1 MHKKAHLCVYLRIMN
16 IEDTLTQHI
25 KNALQTLFGLQDAT
39 ITLQSTLKDF
49 EGSHTLLLFP
59 YLKPLQKKPEEIGQA
74 IGDYLVGK
82 AGVVGKYN
90 VVKGFLNLSLT
101 QEAWFAS
108 FEAMRQNPTFGNLPA
123 RPQKVMVEFSS
134 PNTNKPLHLGHL
146 RNIFLGW
153 SLSQILEA
161 CGYEVIKANLIN
173 DRGIH
178 ICKSMLA
185 YQKAGKPE
193 TPASSGIKGDHLVG
207 KYYVAFDKALKQE
220 LAPMMREV
228 LENQRLDIFTEA
240 EKITLQ
246 NALKKIEDLKKPF
259 AQAFAEITLVEFE
272 NLAPEILEKAKETL
286 QTQKGFKA
294 LSKDLEKGELAK
306 KIKNLASL
314 EAKTEEEIGNIKE
327 IVQAKTVLMQEAQ
340 KMLQDWE
347 AGKAEVIELWKE
359 MNGWVF
365 EGFKQSYDKIGVRFD
380 KIYYE
385 SNTYQLGKDIAQEG
399 LEKGIFGK
407 EPNGA
412 VSIDLT
418 AEGLDKKVVQR
429 GDGTSVY
436 ITQDMG
442 TADLKF
448 QDFGI
453 DKSVYVVGN
462 EQDYHFKVLFSI
474 MKKLGRSYGEGM
486 YHLSYGMVELPHGK
500 MKSREGTVVDADDL
514 VTEMERIA
522 EEKTKELGKMENLP
536 AEELAKLYETIA
548 LGALKYFLLKVEPKK
563 TMLFNPEESVNFHG
577 DAAPFVQ
584 YNYARIQSILRKAEQ
599 DQVQYGQ
606 ASYAN
611 YKTMHASEADLIAI
625 LLTLP
630 AKVQEAGEQYA
641 PSVIAQYSYEVA
653 KGYSR
658 FFADCSIFK
667 ADTAEA
673 RSFRVA
679 LSAQTGYTLKFVLR
693 LLGIKTPERM

>member
-1 MHKKAHLCVYLRIMN
+1 MN
-16 IEDTLTQHI
+16 IESNLKQHI
-25 KNALQTLFGLQDAT
+25 AQALQELFGLQDAS

-59 YLKPLQKKPEEIGQA
+59 YLKPLQRKPEEIGQA
-74 IGDYLVGK
+74 IGDYLVSNSGLVH
-82 AGVVGKYN
+82 GYN

-101 QEAWFAS
+101 NAAWLAS
-108 FEAMRQNPTFGNLPA
+108 FDAMRQNDSFGILPA
-123 RPQKVMVEFSS
+123 QHKKVMVEFSS

-153 SLSQILEA
+153 SLSQILKA

-185 YQKAGKPE
+185 YQKAGKNE
-193 TPASSGIKGDHLVG
+193 TPASSGMKGDHLVG
-207 KYYVAFDKALKQE
+207 KYYVEFDKALKQE
-220 LAPMMREV
+220 LAPMMKEV
-228 LENQRLDIFTEA
+228 LENKNVAIFSETEQ
-240 EKITLQ
+240 TTVQ

-259 AQAFAEITLVEFE
+259 EQTLAELTLAEFE
-272 NLAPEILEKAKETL
+272 NFAPEIIEKAKETL
-286 QTQKGFKA
+286 QNQKGFKA
-294 LSKDLEKGELAK
+294 LAKDLEKGEVAK
-306 KIKNLASL
+306 KVKNLASL
-314 EAKTEEEIGNIKE
+314 EAKIEEETSHIKE
-327 IVQAKTVLMQEAQ
+327 IVQAKTALMKEAQ

-347 AGKAEVIELWKE
+347 AGKPEVIELWKT

-365 EGFKQSYDKIGVRFD
+365 EGFHQTYEKIGVSFD
-380 KIYYE
+380 KMYYE
-385 SNTYQLGKDIAQEG
+385 SNTYKLGKDIVQEG
-399 LEKGIFGK
+399 LEKGVFAK

-418 AEGLDKKVVQR
+418 ADGLDKKVVQR

-442 TADLKF
+442 TADLKY
-448 QDFGI
+448 QDFQI

-474 MKKLGRSYGEGM
+474 MQKLGRSYGAGM
-486 YHLSYGMVELPHGK
+486 YHLSYGMVELPQGK

-514 VTEMERIA
+514 VSEMERIA
-522 EEKTKELGKMENLP
+522 EEKTKELGKLENLTP
-536 AEELAKLYETIA
+536 EELPYLYEMIA

-577 DAAPFVQ
+577 DAAPFIQ
-584 YNYARIQSILRKAEQ
+584 YNHARSCAILRKAAQ
-599 DQVQYGQ
+599 DQV
-606 ASYAN
+606 SYLPTDYSA
-611 YKTMHASEADLIAI
+611 YKNLHSAEIDLVAI

-630 AKVQEAGEQYA
+630 AKVEEAGEQYA
-641 PSVIAQYSYEVA
+641 PSVLAQYSYEVA
-653 KGYSR
+653 KGYSK
-658 FFADCSIFK
+658 FFSECSIFK
-667 ADTAEA
+667 ADTPEA
-673 RSFRVA
+673 RAFRIA
-679 LSAQTGYTLKFVLR
+679 LSAQTAYTLKFVLN
-693 LLGIKTPERM
+693 LLGIDVPEKM